1 MLFNSERV
9 KTSSYSFYR
18 PHSLKVFMASN
29 LLYIVQT
36 LHLEEVL
43 TTTQESRSAQGTGAS
58 NRIPDEDLDHITKF
72 LTKNESPKRRELE
85 AFLNGIFLTSALGLR
100 ISLAI
105 CGGTL

>member
-1 MLFNSERV
+1 
-9 KTSSYSFYR
+9 
-18 PHSLKVFMASN
+18 MASN

-43 TTTQESRSAQGTGAS
+43 TTTQKSRSAQGTGAS
-58 NRIPDEDLDHITKF
+58 NRIPDEDLYHMTKF
-72 LTKNESPKRRELE
+72 LTKKESPKRRELE

-105 CGGTL
+105 CGRTL